1 MKKLL
6 IRIRNQNLS
15 SKIFSLNYS
24 SGRYFKKGE
33 INNLRCIFFNPLPFL
48 SPPGLRL
55 NFYLPL
61 HTSIKLSLHTSLFY
75 EAIMTIMTALNNK
88 TCVNNSNS

>member
-15 SKIFSLNYS
+15 SKIFSLNYI
-24 SGRYFKKGE
+24 SGRNFKKGE
-33 INNLRCIFFNPLPFL
+33 INNLRCIFFNPFPFL
-48 SPPGLRL
+48 PPPPS
-55 NFYLPL
+55 FYLPL

-75 EAIMTIMTALNNK
+75 EAIMTIMTAMNNK
-88 TCVNNSNS
+88 TCVKNSNS